1 MTLRSRF
8 LANSEFASNKWCKFR
23 FPTLFYFHRNPQK
36 MLRLIRPA
44 AATAHS
50 ISREIHEAY
59 CQYVRSRVRY
69 WMASATCFAWIFSPP
84 SRSAIVRETRR
95 IRS

>member
-1 MTLRSRF
+1 MTNYPAVGLQRYPHNSRGLNILPF
-8 LANSEFASNKWCKFR
+8 PKGIHLTCGASPILVFV
-23 FPTLFYFHRNPQK
+23 
-36 MLRLIRPA
+36 
-44 AATAHS
+44 
-50 ISREIHEAY
+50 Y

-69 WMASATCFAWIFSPP
+69 WMASATCLGWIFSLA